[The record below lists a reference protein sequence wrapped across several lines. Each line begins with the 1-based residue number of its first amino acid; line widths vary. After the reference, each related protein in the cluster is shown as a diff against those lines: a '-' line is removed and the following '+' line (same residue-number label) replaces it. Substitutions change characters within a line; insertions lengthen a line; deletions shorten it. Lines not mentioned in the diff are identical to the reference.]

1 MKKIY
6 TLGLMFLMLLGAC
19 SSEGI
24 DRNRE
29 RETAAPGGLL
39 LDDEPTTPTL
49 GSPINNPGPSQYV
62 QLEKL
67 NFSAELPAIIS
78 ILFRATDQ
86 YDNALPGLQT
96 NDFVVTEDDLPVS
109 STETSLSIVPHN
121 ELPFSLRTVIM
132 IDISSS
138 ILPSDL
144 LKITDAV
151 RALLIDETGAST
163 LIPQQEIALYTF
175 DDTITQINGF
185 SSNAQSLVSSLD
197 SIQAAIA
204 ITPTDLYGAI
214 ITGTAQWEDS
224 FDLNQV
230 TQGSLIVVTDGSDT
244 AGKHTFEDAQAA
256 TIGKSVYTLGVGED
270 VSPAVLRSLGRSGSF
285 TLRNFDQ
292 LRDAFQTIA
301 GQVVDTANSFYYLH
315 YASPKRRAEGDIAN
329 SDHELEL
336 SIVDNANT
344 TATATIEDTFNSA
357 EFTNVNAQ
365 VVVSGPTQL
374 DTLQSGTYRARTR
387 WAPTPTSVYRWEIT
401 SDDGACAMTVLSD
414 TTITI
419 TGVAPGNCT
428 LSATDPG
435 AGNART
441 WFSVQISPF

>member
-1 MKKIY
+1 MKIKA
-6 TLGLMFLMLLGAC
+6 TLGLVFLMLFGAC

-24 DRNRE
+24 DRNRN
-29 RETAAPGGLL
+29 TTGTGLL
-39 LDDEPTTPTL
+39 LDDEPQPPTL
-49 GSPINNPGPSQYV
+49 GSPINSPGPSRYV

-67 NFSAELPAIIS
+67 NFAAELPAIIS

-96 NDFVVTEDDLPVS
+96 NDFLVTEDDLAVS

-151 RALLIDETGAST
+151 RALLIDETGRST

-185 SSNAQSLVSSLD
+185 SSNAQSLVASLD
-197 SIQAAIA
+197 AIQPAIA
-204 ITPTDLYGAI
+204 ITPTDLYGAVI
-214 ITGTAQWEDS
+214 EGTAQWEDS
-224 FDLNQV
+224 FDLTQV
-230 TQGSLIVVTDGSDT
+230 MQGSLIVVTDGSDT
-244 AGKHTFEDAQAA
+244 AGKHTFADAQAA
-256 TIGKSVYTLGVGED
+256 TVGKSVYTLGVGDD
-270 VSPAVLRSLGRSGSF
+270 VSPAVLQTLGRSGSF

-292 LRDAFQTIA
+292 LRDAFQTIGA
-301 GQVVDTANSFYYLH
+301 QVVDTANSFYYLH
-315 YASPKRRAEGDIAN
+315 YASPKRRAEGDVAN

-336 SIVDNANT
+336 SVVDNANST
-344 TATATIEDTFNSA
+344 PTATIADTFNSA
-357 EFTNVNAQ
+357 EFTNVSAQ
-365 VVVSGPTQL
+365 VVVSGPSRL
-374 DTLQSGTYRARTR
+374 ETLQSGTYRARTR
-387 WAPTPTSVYRWEIT
+387 WGPTPDAVYRWEIT
-401 SDDGACAMTVLSD
+401 SDNGACAMSVLSD
-414 TTITI
+414 TTVTI

-428 LSATDPG
+428 ISATDPG

-441 WFSVQISPF
+441 WFSVQISAI